1 MKKPSTTGGFFT
13 SPIDQKISRVYTDP
27 TLKKTRKHPMTKPN
41 SERALESV
49 ALNNMAKYSI
59 LVDSQFFLMETGI
72 DKNTV
77 DDLVK
82 EFIVAESQDDQEAI
96 MATLQKSIVD
106 FESDEFTLFLTVEDL
121 LDAKVDNARNCVIV
135 SDGSN
140 TIDIEF
146 KRIEPVGL

>member
-1 MKKPSTTGGFFT
+1 
-13 SPIDQKISRVYTDP
+13 
-27 TLKKTRKHPMTKPN
+27 MTKPN